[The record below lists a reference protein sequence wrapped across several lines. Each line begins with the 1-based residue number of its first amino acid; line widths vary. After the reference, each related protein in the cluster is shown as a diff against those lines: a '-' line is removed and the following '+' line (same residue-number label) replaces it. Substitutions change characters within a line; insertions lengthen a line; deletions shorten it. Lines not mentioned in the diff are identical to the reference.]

1 MILLKLSAISSTN
14 DYLKELLT
22 QSKLENYT
30 VVVTD
35 YQVSGKGQGVNKW
48 HSEKGKNLL
57 FSLLINFENLPVY
70 KNAYLNF
77 AVALG
82 IHQVLAKYLTDV
94 KIKWPNDIMAG
105 GKKICG
111 ILIENTIGGS
121 NIKNSIIGVG
131 LNVNQLNFP
140 EELIKSAASFYSLL
154 NKEFDK
160 DVLLNEILDAIKT
173 QIDFLQQDSFEELK
187 TRYEHILY
195 RKGVFKTYKEKST
208 EDVFIG
214 KIIGVSIT
222 GLLRIILPNDTVR
235 EYANKE
241 IIFIV

>member
-1 MILLKLSAISSTN
+1 MIILKLSAISSTN

-35 YQVSGKGQGVNKW
+35 YQVSGKGQGANKW

-82 IHQVLAKYLTDV
+82 IHQVLAKYLRDV

-105 GKKICG
+105 DKKICG
-111 ILIENTIGGS
+111 ILIENTIAGS
-121 NIKNSIIGVG
+121 NIKNSIVGVG

-140 EELIKSAASFYSLL
+140 EELKSATSFYSLL

-173 QIDFLQQDSFEELK
+173 QIDFLQHDSFEELK
-187 TRYEHILY
+187 TRYELVLY
-195 RKGVFKTYKEKST
+195 KKGIFETYMEMST
-208 EDVFIG
+208 QNKFIG
-214 KIIGVSIT
+214 KIIGVSKT
-222 GLLRIILPNDTVR
+222 GLLRVILPNDTVR

-241 IIFIV
+241 IIFII